1 MSVVLSSIRHAEGAG
16 TDAKGRR
23 AVVDAFF
30 GQKGRRSVLGTY
42 DIDRYGDTTLPDYGG
57 TSPWAAGSSST
68 GCSRSRRDRVA
79 TNGRSAYRY
88 PSSTQP

>member
-1 MSVVLSSIRHAEGAG
+1 MSVVLSSIRHADGAG

-57 TSPWAAGSSST
+57 NKVVG
-68 GCSRSRRDRVA
+68 GRLVFDRVLKV
-79 TNGRSAYRY
+79 T
-88 PSSTQP
+88 P